1 MKYLDLQT
9 KECSFRYQGALDG
22 KVLSLILKDNTMV
35 MAAFHS
41 NLAVTFVA
49 IDCIVNMARH
59 SRDETAHK
67 HTECYEH
74 IYRRP
79 TQRTHWRQRRV
90 IEIC

>member
-1 MKYLDLQT
+1 M
-9 KECSFRYQGALDG
+9 
-22 KVLSLILKDNTMV
+22 KVLSPNLKDNTMV
-35 MAAFHS
+35 MAAFHR

-74 IYRRP
+74 IYR
-79 TQRTHWRQRRV
+79 QTHTMHTLETATGHRDVLTSWGECGKL
-90 IEIC
+90 I